1 MSSYSWNG
9 IATAVIWLPIA
20 EIPVPNQSRR
30 KSRDSRSG
38 RMSTAMRANRPRSGG
53 GSRPSVTN

>member
-1 MSSYSWNG
+1 M
-9 IATAVIWLPIA
+9 ATVVIWLPIA

-38 RMSTAMRANRPRSGG
+38 RMSTAMRAKRPRFG
-53 GSRPSVTN
+53 GSGRPMSVRARS